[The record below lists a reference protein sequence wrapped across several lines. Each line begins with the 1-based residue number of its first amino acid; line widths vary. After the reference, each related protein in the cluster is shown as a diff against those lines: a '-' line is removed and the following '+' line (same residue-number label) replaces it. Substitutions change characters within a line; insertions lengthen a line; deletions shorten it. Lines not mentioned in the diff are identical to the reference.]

1 MKTIV
6 ICSGG
11 LDSVSLVDEMTGETY
26 FRASIQLAEKSIG
39 SGAYERPLQ
48 AGMTVVAEMTTGENT
63 LLAYMLKPVH
73 HTVNNAFDER

>member
-11 LDSVSLVDEMTGETY
+11 LDSVSLVDKMTGETN

-63 LLAYMLKPVH
+63 LLA
-73 HTVNNAFDER
+73 